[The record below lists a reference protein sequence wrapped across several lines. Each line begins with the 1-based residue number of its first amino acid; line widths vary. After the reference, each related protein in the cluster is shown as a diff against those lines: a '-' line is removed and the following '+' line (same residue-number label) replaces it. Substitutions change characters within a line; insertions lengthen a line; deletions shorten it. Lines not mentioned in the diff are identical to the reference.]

1 MKGILCFFKF
11 LIKKKIFQRIINYFF
26 TTKLHEKMEF
36 ILKKKSVKF
45 FFFLPES
52 NII

>member
-26 TTKLHEKMEF
+26 TTKLHFFEGFLYKFYINLYKFYDENS
-36 ILKKKSVKF
+36 KK
-45 FFFLPES
+45 
-52 NII
+52 